1 MRNYF
6 LNVSFKG
13 KSQGFFFLGRNGL
26 LKLKIISGGGGV
38 GRKQNKHSEMNAKER
53 HEIGL

>member
-26 LKLKIISGGGGV
+26 LKLKIISGGGG
-38 GRKQNKHSEMNAKER
+38 GEQNKHSEMNAKER